1 MSVKKII
8 TDYYPVAGTRNIV
21 LTVEQTVLR
30 ENISRVINI
39 TKERTYYDT
48 DLWKYFITISNNVI
62 TFDDRASL
70 GDLLAATDDILIELD
85 LDPVSPVKI
94 LQSAQDVGASDGVWV
109 DIADERYIRDA
120 DVDTAASKMIE
131 EITIQDSA
139 QVDTITLVG
148 TAGTANVGAAGGLT
162 KLVTFAAGGTQ
173 DLTQTAADFVTSH
186 ATAYLKLS
194 IIVTSV
200 GETIVFTANAKGII
214 FTNPTITPV
223 AGNLDGSNAAT
234 TPNTVAV
241 AQVDTL
247 TLTGTIGETTIGA
260 AGGLSKIATFAT
272 DGTQDLTQTASNF
285 VTTNAAAYLGQAIVL
300 TSSGADLIFTAQVA
314 GTGFTNPTST
324 PIAGDLDGSVAN
336 TQANV
341 AAVAQVDTVTITGTG
356 GTAYV
361 GATGGFSNLA
371 TFNND
376 LTDTASDF
384 VTLHAAEYA
393 GIGITLTSSTADLI
407 FTADV
412 AGTSFV
418 SPIINN
424 DTGDL
429 AGSVANTQA
438 NVVAVAQ
445 VDTVSMT
452 GTDGQSTIAAA
463 GGLTRI
469 AYFDTSLT
477 ITNQNFVTLYAADYL
492 AQAIVLTSSVAD
504 LIFTAQVA
512 GTGFTNPT
520 SVNTPGDLDGSVANT
535 QANVPAVAQVDTVTL
550 TGTLGGANM
559 TVVGG
564 LTKAILFNS
573 SLTQTAT
580 DFDTAHSAAYTAEG
594 ITVTSSGDDIIF
606 TAAVAGTPFSAPV
619 VDNSDDVLDGTVAN
633 TLVDTDTGDTYGIT
647 TANRPEYEYT
657 VLAAVAQVD
666 TITLTGA
673 SGTANVTLAGG
684 LTKLATFAAGG
695 TQDLPQTAADFVT
708 SHAAAYLVEGITI
721 TNSGDDI
728 IFTATQA
735 GAAFTSP
742 AIANVSGDLAG
753 SVANTQANV
762 IASEAIIAQG
772 LVDLVEA
779 DGSKDAA
786 ATRSN
791 GVVTLT
797 YTAVTSTEAI
807 TSCNLDASASD
818 ETYISDPNETQ
829 ELVYLIEDITIPQYN
844 APIGTVYSIT
854 TANRPA
860 YEHTM
865 AAYLTP
871 TEIAAALVVLINAD
885 GSADAVATSVGA
897 VITLT
902 YTTWTSTSA
911 LTAFTYDGDTKLLG
925 DSKMTINA
933 VIDKNDAAGVQV
945 KVLGKNNLGV
955 VTEYEFASNS
965 NTFSDADQNT
975 SFTVDVTGFI
985 AVAVQTRATTVG
997 ATKGTIALTAT
1008 TST

>member
-8 TDYYPVAGTRNIV
+8 TDYYVVAGTRNIV
-21 LTVEQTVLR
+21 LTIDEPIEL
-30 ENISRVINI
+30 ENISRVINNSQA
-39 TKERTYYDT
+39 KTYYDPSV
-48 DLWKYFITISNNVI
+48 WKYYITISNNVI
-62 TFDDRASL
+62 TFGGRFETLGASNEI
-70 GDLLAATDDILIELD
+70 TIEID
-85 LDPVSPVKI
+85 VSETSSVKT
-94 LQSAQDVGASDGVWV
+94 LQTAQNVGAVNDTWI
-109 DIADERYIRDA
+109 DITDERYIE
-120 DVDTAASKMIE
+120 DTVVTTPATKMVE

-139 QVDTITLVG
+139 QIDTITLTG

-186 ATAYLKLS
+186 AAAYLKQS
-194 IIVTSV
+194 IVVTSSAA
-200 GETIVFTANAKGII
+200 TIIFTANAKGII
-214 FTNPTITPV
+214 FTEPTITPV
-223 AGNLDGSNAAT
+223 AGNLNGTNAAT

-247 TLTGTIGETTIGA
+247 TLTGTIGETTVGA
-260 AGGLSKIATFAT
+260 AGGLSKVATFNS
-272 DGTQDLTQTASNF
+272 DLDTSASDF
-285 VTTNAAAYLGQAIVL
+285 VTLYAADYLAQAIVL
-300 TSSGADLIFTAQVA
+300 TSFEDDVIFTAQVA

-324 PIAGDLDGSVAN
+324 PIAGDLDGNVAN

-341 AAVAQVDTVTITGTG
+341 AAVAQVDTVTLTGTN
-356 GTAYV
+356 GTAYM
-361 GATGGFSNLA
+361 GATGGFSNLV
-371 TFNND
+371 TFAAGGTQD
-376 LTDTASDF
+376 LTQTATDF
-384 VTLHAAEYA
+384 VTTHGAEYA
-393 GIGITLTSSTADLI
+393 GIDITVTSSGADVI

-412 AGTSFV
+412 AGDSFI

-445 VDTVSMT
+445 VDTITMS

-469 AYFDTSLT
+469 AYFDTSLE
-477 ITNQNFVTLYAADYL
+477 ITNDNFVALYAADYL
-492 AQAIVLTSSVAD
+492 AQGIVITVSTND
-504 LIFTAQVA
+504 LVMTANVA

-535 QANVPAVAQVDTVTL
+535 QANVAAVAQVDTITI
-550 TGTLGGANM
+550 TGTLGSANM

-564 LTKAILFNS
+564 LIKALLFNS
-573 SLTQTAT
+573 DLDTTAS
-580 DFDTAHSAAYTAEG
+580 DFVTAHAAAYAVEG
-594 ITVTSSGDDIIF
+594 ITVTSSTDDIIF
-606 TAAVAGTPFSAPV
+606 TAAVAGTPHDAPV
-619 VDNSDDVLDGTVAN
+619 VDNTDDVLDGTVAN
-633 TLVDTDTGDTYGIT
+633 TLIDTDTGDTYGIT
-647 TANRPEYEYT
+647 TVNRPEYEYT
-657 VLAAVAQVD
+657 VLAAVAQID

-684 LTKLATFAAGG
+684 LTKVATFAAGG
-695 TQDLPQTAADFVT
+695 TQDLTQTAADFVT
-708 SHAAAYLVEGITI
+708 SHAAAYAVEGVTI
-721 TNSGDDI
+721 TSSGVDI

-742 AIANVSGDLAG
+742 AIANATGDLDG
-753 SVANTQANV
+753 TVANTEANV
-762 IASEAIIAQG
+762 IASEAVIAQG

-791 GVVTLT
+791 GVITLT
-797 YTAVTSTEAI
+797 YTAVTSTEAV
-807 TSCNLDASASD
+807 TSCSLDADPSD

-829 ELVYLIEDITIPQYN
+829 ELVYMIETITIPQYN

-871 TEIAAALVVLINAD
+871 TQIAAALVVLIEAD
-885 GSADAVATSVGA
+885 GSQDAVATSVGST
-897 VITLT
+897 ITLT
-902 YTTWTSTSA
+902 YTAWTQTSA
-911 LTAFTYDGDTKLLG
+911 ITAFTYDGDTGLLG
-925 DSKMTINA
+925 DTKMTINS
-933 VIDKNDAAGVQV
+933 VLDVNGSGGVQV
-945 KVLGKNNLGV
+945 QVLGKTAIGGA
-955 VTEYEFASNS
+955 TEYVFGSNS
-965 NTFSDADQNT
+965 NTYSDADQNY

-985 AVAVQTRATTVG
+985 AVAVQTKATTVG
-997 ATKGTIALTAT
+997 SPIGTIALTAT
-1008 TST
+1008 TSKD